1 MREHGSYRGSQQ
13 HRRAGEDE
21 CEACAD
27 ARREYAARG
36 ARIRRNRSKQARQA
50 IEQRALLRLANRH
63 PEEFGK
69 LLKEEQRKG
78 GN

>member
-1 MREHGSYRGSQQ
+1 MREHGSYRGAMQ
-13 HRRAGEDE
+13 HYRAGEDE
-21 CEACAD
+21 CDACAN

-50 IEQRALLRLANRH
+50 IEQRALLRLANRY
-63 PEEFGK
+63 PNEYAA
-69 LLKEEQRKG
+69 LIKEERRKG